1 MKIISRADAR
11 SNALTHYFTG
21 NPCVHGHISKRYVSD
36 TACFECHSNKHK
48 KRREKL
54 WKAKTP
60 KSSLAIEKENREN
73 AIKLGLIKYFS
84 IVPCASGHLERYTKN
99 RACVECC
106 VIKGSISHAENR
118 DKNNAER
125 KKRRELNIAGAL
137 LSALKYRN
145 ANRKQINFRHAK
157 TRRARLK
164 SDPVYALMY
173 NIRSAISKK
182 IKKMGSVKSCKTELI
197 LGCSWLEFISHLERQ
212 FLEGMSWDNR
222 NLWHIDHI
230 IPIST
235 AKTVEDVISLN
246 HCTNLRPMWAV
257 DNIKKGDK
265 IIFLI

>member
-1 MKIISRADAR
+1 MQIISRADAR
-11 SNALTHYFTG
+11 ANNLKHYFTG

-36 TACFECHSNKHK
+36 TLCLDCHSNKHK

-60 KSSLAIEKENREN
+60 KSSLVIEKESRSKALE
-73 AIKLGLIKYFS
+73 LGLIKYSS

-106 VIKGSISHAENR
+106 SIKGSISHAENR
-118 DKNNAER
+118 EKNNAER
-125 KKRRELNIAGAL
+125 KKRRELNINSSL
-137 LSALKYRN
+137 LSALKYRD
-145 ANRKQINFRHAK
+145 ANREQINFRHAVS
-157 TRRARLK
+157 RRARLK
-164 SDPVYALMY
+164 SDPVYALRH
-173 NIRSAISKK
+173 NIRGAIAKK
-182 IKKMGSVKSCKTELI
+182 IKNLGSTKCCKTEAI
-197 LGCSWLEFISHLERQ
+197 LGCSWSEFISHLERQ
-212 FLEGMSWDNR
+212 FLKGMSWNNR

-246 HCTNLRPMWAV
+246 HCTNLRPMWAI

-265 IIFLI
+265 IVFLI